1 MLTWFLVG
9 FVALIVYLGF
19 IRDSGSPAIEE
30 PDAIEVQDFTP
41 MTLQKY
47 NGKDDPHVLV
57 AINGKVFDVTSGK
70 AHYGPQGSYAAFA
83 GRDASRGLAK
93 HSFDPEMLTPLDQP
107 IDTLSDITESEREA
121 LEQWEEFF
129 SGKYPYCGR
138 LVNP

>member
-1 MLTWFLVG
+1 MLAWILVA
-9 FVALIVYLGF
+9 FVALIVYFGF

-41 MTLQKY
+41 LTLQKY

-57 AINGKVFDVTSGK
+57 AINGRVFDVTSGK
-70 AHYGPQGSYAAFA
+70 AHYGPMGSYAAFA

-93 HSFDPEMLTPLDQP
+93 HSFELDMLTPLDQP
-107 IDTLSDITESEREA
+107 IDTLSDISESEREA